1 MTESP
6 SAWIDR
12 LLCEHR
18 PARYSNDDW
27 MEPVIAA
34 VAARAK
40 ADPEWGRRLEA
51 EAQDDLTPDDC
62 PDDIETTAETAEAF
76 KSLAAQMLPD
86 ETVEEFIART
96 SPDGR

>member
-1 MTESP
+1 MNESP

-18 PARYSNDDW
+18 PDRYGNDNW

-34 VAARAK
+34 VAARAE
-40 ADPEWGRRLEA
+40 ADPEWGRRLAA

-62 PDDIETTAETAEAF
+62 PDDLETVAETIGAF
-76 KSLAAQMLPD
+76 GKLAARMLPG
-86 ETVEEFIART
+86 ETFEEYLART
-96 SPDGR
+96 SP